1 MVHHPRSGPRRFPLP
16 WPHLSAPATPRR
28 AVHPNTERIIM
39 QSMPPIIM
47 SSVDQDRL
55 ERLLSSKNYRQLPGV
70 DALEREINRATVVEP
85 TQVPP
90 DVVTMNS
97 TIRFVDDVSASEFTL
112 TLVYPKDAGP
122 ADRISILAPVG
133 SALLGLSVGQSI
145 VWRVPGGRELNVRV
159 LEVIRQP
166 EAMGEYHR

>member
-1 MVHHPRSGPRRFPLP
+1 
-16 WPHLSAPATPRR
+16 
-28 AVHPNTERIIM
+28 M

-97 TIRFVDDVSASEFTL
+97 TIRFVDDVSGSE
-112 TLVYPKDAGP
+112 
-122 ADRISILAPVG
+122 
-133 SALLGLSVGQSI
+133 
-145 VWRVPGGRELNVRV
+145 
-159 LEVIRQP
+159 
-166 EAMGEYHR
+166 